1 MIAGGSPGST
11 RGAVLL
17 AVAVGLGFRLA
28 FGLGY
33 WVDQPLTHDEAEY
46 LELAGNV
53 AAGRGFAYDAQGV
66 GGVPRERFGRA
77 PVYPFFLAAAGLVT
91 GGSLPLTAIKIA
103 QAAVGALTI
112 WIIAAIATRAAGAR
126 AGVLAAWG
134 AALYP
139 PLVWMPA
146 YVLSETLYSAL
157 ALANVLVADRALGTP
172 RSSRSQR
179 RTLLACGLLGGLCA
193 LTRPG
198 HLFFLLLM
206 GLYLLARWRFQAA
219 VAFALGAI
227 LVVGPWTARNYREHG
242 RFVLIASSGGINFWI
257 GNHPL
262 AIGDGDLAAN
272 PAIKRDNVRLRSEH
286 PGLTP
291 EELAAVYYREAVEG
305 ITADPLRWGSLVARK
320 VFYLFVPVGPSY
332 TLHSARYLGAS
343 LAAYGLL
350 LPLAIG
356 GAAVLAHRGRWP
368 TALGLLIGSAILGG
382 LVFFPQERYR
392 LPVIDPAALVLAASG
407 LALATSRRSPLPC

>member
-33 WVDQPLTHDEAEY
+33 WVDKPLTHDEAEY
-46 LELAGNV
+46 LDLAGNV
-53 AAGRGFAYDAQGV
+53 AAGRGFAYDAPEPGET
-66 GGVPRERFGRA
+66 PREQFGRA
-77 PVYPFFLAAAGLVT
+77 PVYPFFLAAAGFAT
-91 GGSLPLTAIKIA
+91 GGSLPLTAIKVA

-112 WIIAAIATRAAGAR
+112 WIVAVIAARAAGPR

-157 ALANVLVADRALGTP
+157 ALANVLLADRALGTSG
-172 RSSRSQR
+172 RSYSQQR
-179 RTLLACGLLGGLCA
+179 AALACGLLGGLCA

-206 GLYLLARWRFQAA
+206 GLYLLARQRFHAA
-219 VAFALGAI
+219 VAIAIGAL
-227 LVVGPWTARNYREHG
+227 LVIGPWTARNYREHG

-291 EELAAVYYREAVEG
+291 EELAPVYYREAVEG
-305 ITADPLRWGSLVARK
+305 ITADPLRWGALLARK

-368 TALGLLIGSAILGG
+368 TALGLLIGSAVLGG

-392 LPVIDPAALVLAASG
+392 LPVIDPAAIVLAASG
-407 LALATSRRSPLPC
+407 LALATRRRSPLPC